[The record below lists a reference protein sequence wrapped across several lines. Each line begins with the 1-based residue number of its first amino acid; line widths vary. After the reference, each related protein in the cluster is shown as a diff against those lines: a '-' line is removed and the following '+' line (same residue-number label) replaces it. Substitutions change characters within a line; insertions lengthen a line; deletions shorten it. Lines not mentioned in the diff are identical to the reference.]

1 MDEQTR
7 GSKVKLKEGGSE
19 TVLLCV
25 KLLGKTLTV
34 FSILWPPNA
43 NSRLIGKAPDARKD

>member
-34 FSILWPPNA
+34 ISIGTFYSVNIM
-43 NSRLIGKAPDARKD
+43 SQEDIVFKD

>member
-34 FSILWPPNA
+34 FSIGTFYSVNIM
-43 NSRLIGKAPDARKD
+43 SQEDIVFKD